1 VIELTRQ
8 RQIAGITKM
17 ELSRRSNVHPS
28 RVTAIELQRA
38 IPRRDGAELIR
49 LATALGFHGDAA
61 ELLDPVDET
70 R

>member
-8 RQIAGITKM
+8 REVAGITKM
-17 ELSRRSNVHPS
+17 ELARRSNVHPS

-49 LATALGFHGDAA
+49 LAMALGFHADPA
-61 ELLDPVDET
+61 ELLEPVKD
-70 R
+70 